1 MVRFEKRYPRWQ
13 RPFAPACGL
22 FGWFVV
28 RRGLATLAAERAGLP
43 NVTASRLDTRL
54 PETSIPVELTGL
66 VQTLNQMLERL
77 QDAFNRLSNFSSDL
91 AHELRTPVTNLTTQT
106 QVALSQPRDAQTHIE
121 RRLPNAEEFER
132 LSRMISDMLF
142 LAKADHGLMLPS
154 SETIELK
161 QEIEGLLDF
170 YDALAEERQV
180 TLTVEGQG
188 RITGD
193 RLMLRRA
200 ISNLLSMH
208 YDTHHRMVVSPFASK
223 AQAHAPTSPLKTRV
237 KLSLPRISPPLRS
250 LFIAQTKPAPIPH
263 RKAPAWALQ
272 LQKPLF
278 QLTG

>member
-1 MVRFEKRYPRWQ
+1 M
-13 RPFAPACGL
+13 ATTAALACGL

-28 RRGLATLAAERAGLP
+28 RRGLAPLRLLKEQAS

-106 QVALSQPRDAQTHIE
+106 QVALSQPRDAQAYRET
-121 RRLPNAEEFER
+121 LASNAEEFER

-200 ISNLLSMH
+200 ISNLLSNALRH
-208 YDTHHRMVVSPFASK
+208 TPSDGRITVRIK

-250 LFIAQTKPAPIPH
+250 LLSRRQSPH
-263 RKAPAWALQ
+263 PFLIGRHRPRPCNYKSHCFSSQ
-272 LQKPLF
+272 R
-278 QLTG
+278 